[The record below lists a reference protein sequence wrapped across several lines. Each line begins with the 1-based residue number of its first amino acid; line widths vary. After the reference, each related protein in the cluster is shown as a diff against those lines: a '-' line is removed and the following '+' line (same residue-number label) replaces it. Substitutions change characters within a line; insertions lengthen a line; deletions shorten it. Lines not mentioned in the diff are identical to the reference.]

1 LFRARLRDIAWAVLA
16 VVTFAATWVVLAW
29 LVDKAQA
36 TLIGPDSWWVHAG
49 RGLLAEAVPPLV
61 AALALYAGIVWLTP
75 WGLGRLRVPR
85 GRAALRGLALGVTW
99 GAGLA
104 LAVLGLSLAGGARL
118 MAQPGAEESYLA
130 VALPVALGLA
140 AGALLEELL
149 FRGFPLAR
157 LAAAVGP
164 PAASLLL
171 AAGFVTAHLGNPALS
186 WLGLANIGLA
196 SLLLSAVFFSPAGLP
211 GAVGLHFGWNAG
223 LALAADAPVSGL
235 RFGLPALEYT
245 PGAQGWLTGGTF
257 GPEGGIMATVV
268 MGLALWWW
276 VQRMQHGTEVVA

>member
-1 LFRARLRDIAWAVLA
+1 MLA
-16 VVTFAATWVVLAW
+16 VVTFAAAW
-29 LVDKAQA
+29 LALALLARNAQTA
-36 TLIGPDSWWVHAG
+36 LVGPHDWWARTG

-61 AALALYAGIVWLTP
+61 AAIAMYAGVVWLTS

-85 GRAALRGLALGVTW
+85 GRAAARGLALGMAW
-99 GAGLA
+99 GVGLA

-118 MAQPGAEESYLA
+118 MLQAGAGESYLA
-130 VALPVALGLA
+130 VAFPVAAGLA
-140 AGALLEELL
+140 AAALLEELL

-157 LAAAVGP
+157 LAAALGP
-164 PAASLLL
+164 RTASLLL
-171 AAGFVTAHLGNPALS
+171 AAGFVVAHLGNPALS

-211 GAVGLHFGWNAG
+211 GAVGLHCGWNAG

-235 RFGLPALEYT
+235 RFGLPTLEYA
-245 PGAQGWLTGGTF
+245 PGAHGWLTGGPF
-257 GPEGGIMATVV
+257 GPEGGIMATAV

-276 VQRMQHGTEVVA
+276 VQRVERGTEVTA

>member
-1 LFRARLRDIAWAVLA
+1 VLA
-16 VVTFAATWVVLAW
+16 VVAFAAAWMALALLAGKVQTT
-29 LVDKAQA
+29 LVGPSDWWAQ
-36 TLIGPDSWWVHAG
+36 TG

-61 AALALYAGIVWLTP
+61 AAIAVYAGVVWLTP

-85 GRAALRGLALGVTW
+85 GRAAARGLALGVAW
-99 GAGLA
+99 GVGLA
-104 LAVLGLSLAGGARL
+104 LAVLGLGLAGGARL
-118 MAQPGAEESYLA
+118 MAQAGPGESYLA
-130 VALPVALGLA
+130 VALPAAAGLA
-140 AGALLEELL
+140 AAALLEELL

-157 LAAAVGP
+157 LAAALGP
-164 PAASLLL
+164 AGASLLL
-171 AAGFVTAHLGNPALS
+171 AAGFVAAHLGNPALS

-235 RFGLPALEYT
+235 RFGLPTLEYA
-245 PGAQGWLTGGTF
+245 PGAHAWLTGGPF
-257 GPEGGIMATVV
+257 GPEGGIMATAV

-276 VQRMQHGTEVVA
+276 VQRVERGTEVTA